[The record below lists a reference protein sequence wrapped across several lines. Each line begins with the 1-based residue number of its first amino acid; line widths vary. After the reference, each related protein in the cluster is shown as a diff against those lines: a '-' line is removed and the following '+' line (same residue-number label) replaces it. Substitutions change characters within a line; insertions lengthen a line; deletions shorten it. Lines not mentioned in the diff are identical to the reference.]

1 MVVGPLASGD
11 VFVPGDRLDAMLTD
25 CPDAVAVDM
34 ESTAIAQ
41 VCRSLD
47 IGFASIR
54 GISDLC
60 GPAANEEHPERI
72 EGASERAAS
81 IVVELLGTES

>member
-1 MVVGPLASGD
+1 
-11 VFVPGDRLDAMLTD
+11 MLSD

-47 IGFASIR
+47 VGFASIR
-54 GISDLC
+54 GSSDLC
-60 GPAANEEHPERI
+60 GPAANEEHPERV

-81 IVVELLGTES
+81 IVVELLEPAS

>member
-34 ESTAIAQ
+34 ESTATAQ
-41 VCRSLD
+41 ICRSFD
-47 IGFASIR
+47 VGFVSTR
-54 GISDLC
+54 SISDLC
-60 GPAANEEHPERI
+60 GPAANEEHPERVG
-72 EGASERAAS
+72 GASERAAS
-81 IVVELLGTES
+81 IVVEPLETES